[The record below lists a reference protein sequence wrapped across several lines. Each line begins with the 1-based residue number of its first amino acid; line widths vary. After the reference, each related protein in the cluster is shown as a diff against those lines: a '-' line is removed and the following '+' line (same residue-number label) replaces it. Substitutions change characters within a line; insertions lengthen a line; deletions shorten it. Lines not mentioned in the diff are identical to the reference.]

1 MKRLLAVL
9 VALVSSAAACAT
21 ATQPADGDDAGK
33 AGSDASTSPDATK
46 GNGKDAAAGE
56 DAYVGPTDD
65 GGADAQGTLDAGPP
79 PPKPILYAHSP
90 DTLYTFDPTTFAFT
104 MVAAFSGCTQSTL
117 TQVIDLAIDSNNNTF
132 VTTFDGVYSLNLTTA
147 ECTHHQRGE
156 LPEQPLVR
164 PRGDARSHRGGARR
178 VLRQQLR
185 PHRHDHRRHHVR
197 RDPLERIRVE
207 RRHRV
212 RQGRRHVPDGD
223 RQRLR
228 RLPAAGRPH
237 DGRRHPELRHAPARR
252 RSTASATG
260 RGTLYGFD
268 GAGDVFSIGGGTDA
282 GLVTSDIVVDGGS
295 AWSGAPAI
303 ATLAPV
309 TATDGGAISTM

>member
-90 DTLYTFDPTTFAFT
+90 DTLYTFDPTTFTFT

-147 ECTHHQRGE
+147 ECTLINAGSYPNSLSFVPAGTLDPTVEALVGYFGNSYVRIDTTTGAITSVGTLSSGYASSGDIVSVKGGGTFLTVTGNGCGDCLLQVDPTTGDVIQNYGM
-156 LPEQPLVR
+156 LP
-164 PRGDARSHRGGARR
+164 HGA
-178 VLRQQLR
+178 VYGL
-185 PHRHDHRRHHVR
+185 
-197 RDPLERIRVE
+197 
-207 RRHRV
+207 
-212 RQGRRHVPDGD
+212 GFW
-223 RQRLR
+223 
-228 RLPAAGRPH
+228 A
-237 DGRRHPELRHAPARR
+237 
-252 RSTASATG
+252 
-260 RGTLYGFD
+260 GTLYGFD

-295 AWSGAPAI
+295 AWWGAGVT
-303 ATLAPV
+303 TLAPV